1 MNNKMEVSKWVS
13 GHVEGMAEAARF
25 HKAESVRIGMTGEGI
40 RPNYQ
45 LIDDKSNEIAING
58 INHQPFMRVSEF
70 ERGRISKAYKIEEII
85 RMRVWGGFIEL
96 EDAN

>member
-1 MNNKMEVSKWVS
+1 MNNKMEVRKWVS

-45 LIDDKSNEIAING
+45 LIDGNSNEIAING
-58 INHQPFMRVSEF
+58 INHQPFTRVSEF
-70 ERGRISKAYKIEEII
+70 DRGRISKAYKIKDIAN
-85 RMRVWGGFIEL
+85 MRVWGGFVEP
-96 EDAN
+96 EDVD